1 MSLVLL
7 TSLADRKEDL
17 ESTGGNFAAGLAK
30 PVKHA
35 QLRDALVRV
44 VTGTKAETAKP
55 AAKPAEST
63 LADRYPIRFL
73 LAEDNAVN
81 QKVALRLLQQ
91 FGYLADVAHNGA
103 KAVSAV
109 STRPYDV
116 VFMDVQMPEM
126 DGLQATRRI
135 REFESA
141 AGPDKLR
148 KHVIIAMTA
157 NAMVGDRER
166 CIAAGMDDYLPKPVR
181 PDALR
186 TMIEKWG
193 KVLHAPAVQPSTS
206 GETTTFTRKPKTGL
220 PSPTPTMPPQ
230 PASTAAAPLDTP
242 PVDLAKLTDLA
253 GGDDGLGELVDLY
266 LTQTAGQIESLRAAI
281 SDGKAS
287 EVRRIAH
294 SAAGANATC
303 GMDGVVPALRALER
317 MGDSGQLDG
326 ASPELETISRE
337 FGRIKAYLEKH
348 LGR

>member
-1 MSLVLL
+1 MPLVLL

-103 KAVSAV
+103 EAVSAV

-126 DGLQATRRI
+126 DGLQANRRI

-193 KVLHAPAVQPSTS
+193 KVLHPPPAPPSS
-206 GETTTFTRKPKTGL
+206 GNTTTFTRKPKTGL
-220 PSPTPTMPPQ
+220 PAIIPSSAMITPTSAPQ
-230 PASTAAAPLDTP
+230 DAP
-242 PVDLAKLTDLA
+242 PVDIAKLTDLA
-253 GGDDGLGELVDLY
+253 GGDGGLGELVDLY
-266 LTQTAGQIESLRAAI
+266 LTQTAGQIENIRAAI
-281 SDGKAS
+281 TEGKAS

-303 GMDGVVPALRALER
+303 GMDGVVPALRTLER
-317 MGDSGQLDG
+317 MGDTGKLDG
-326 ASPELETISRE
+326 AVAEIETVARE
-337 FGRIKAYLEKH
+337 FARIKAFLEKH